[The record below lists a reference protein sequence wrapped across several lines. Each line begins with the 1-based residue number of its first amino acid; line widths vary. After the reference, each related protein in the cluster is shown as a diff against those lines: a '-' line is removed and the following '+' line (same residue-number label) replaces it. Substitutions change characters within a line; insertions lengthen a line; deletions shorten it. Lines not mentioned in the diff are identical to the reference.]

1 MTFPTLEHE
10 EILWQ
15 NGYNYLAGVDEAG
28 RGCLAGPVVAATVI
42 LPPKVNL
49 DGVNDSK
56 KLSPQARERC
66 LIEILKKA
74 VAISIGIC
82 MPEEIDSLNIL
93 QASLEAMR
101 RAVLSLKM
109 RPDYLLIDGL
119 YKVNVSL
126 PQVCLKHGDSQ
137 SISIAAA
144 SIVAKVYRD
153 QVMTAYHDLFPQYNL
168 KKNKGYPTAEH
179 KQAIKDY
186 GLCYLHRR
194 SFKPCAD

>member
-1 MTFPTLEHE
+1 MPATLEYE

-15 NGYNYLAGVDEAG
+15 NGYNYLAGVDEVG
-28 RGCLAGPVVAATVI
+28 RGCLAGPVVAAAVI
-42 LPPKVNL
+42 FPSRVVLNGI
-49 DGVNDSK
+49 DDSK

-66 LIEILKKA
+66 LAKIQQKA

-101 RAVLSLKM
+101 RAILSLKT
-109 RPDYLLIDGL
+109 RPDYSLIDGL
-119 YKVNVSL
+119 YKVNLSL
-126 PQVCLKHGDSQ
+126 PQRCLKHGDGQ

-153 QVMTAYHDLFPQYNL
+153 QVMTTYHNLFPQYNL
-168 KKNKGYPTAEH
+168 KQNKGYPTAEH
-179 KQAIKDY
+179 KQAIKNY
-186 GLCYLHRR
+186 GISYLHRR
-194 SFKPCAD
+194 SFRPCHD